1 MDKEL
6 AEAAEGVDF
15 DFMLASALHN
25 VTYHAVRDSRQDDME
40 KVREAAKG
48 FLGVIA
54 AAMDSTSPR
63 SSREKAMAFRAV
75 EDAVM
80 YAVAGIA
87 RHGGTR
93 EPQEGWL

>member
-1 MDKEL
+1 
-6 AEAAEGVDF
+6 
-15 DFMLASALHN
+15 
-25 VTYHAVRDSRQDDME
+25 
-40 KVREAAKG
+40 
-48 FLGVIA
+48 
-54 AAMDSTSPR
+54 MDSTSPR